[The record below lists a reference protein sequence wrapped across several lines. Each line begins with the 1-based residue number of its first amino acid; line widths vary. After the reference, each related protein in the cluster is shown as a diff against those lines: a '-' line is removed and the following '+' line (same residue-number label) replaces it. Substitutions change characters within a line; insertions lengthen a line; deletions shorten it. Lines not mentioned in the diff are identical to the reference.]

1 MTEFLHNL
9 TFQALSKENYEIYLS
24 FDYIGDLFLDIL
36 ERLAKKYQQSVDVT
50 KTLNENIKQELEET
64 KFELELPPELQIQ
77 EDLKKCFKKEK
88 KPPTSPPRYTSTPLL
103 TKKDINQTYDDIK
116 EDYKNCNDD

>member
-9 TFQALSKENYEIYLS
+9 TFQVLSKENYEIYLS

-36 ERLAKKYQQSVDVT
+36 EGLAKKYQQSVDVA

-64 KFELELPPELQIQ
+64 KLELELPPEFQIQ
-77 EDLKKCFKKEK
+77 EDLKKYFKKEK
-88 KPPTSPPRYTSTPLL
+88 KPLTSPPRYSSTPLL
-103 TKKDINQTYDDIK
+103 TKKDINKIYADIK

>member
-36 ERLAKKYQQSVDVT
+36 ERLAKKYQQSVDVA

-77 EDLKKCFKKEK
+77 VDLKKCFKKEK

>member
-36 ERLAKKYQQSVDVT
+36 ERLAKKYQQSVDVA

-77 EDLKKCFKKEK
+77 EDLKKMF
-88 KPPTSPPRYTSTPLL
+88 
-103 TKKDINQTYDDIK
+103 
-116 EDYKNCNDD
+116 

>member
-36 ERLAKKYQQSVDVT
+36 ERLAKKYQQSVDVA

-103 TKKDINQTYDDIK
+103 TKKDINQAYDDIK

>member
-36 ERLAKKYQQSVDVT
+36 ERLAKKYQQSVDVA

-103 TKKDINQTYDDIK
+103 TKKDINQTYDGIK

>member
-36 ERLAKKYQQSVDVT
+36 EGLAKKYQQSVDVA

-64 KFELELPPELQIQ
+64 KLELELPPELQIQ
-77 EDLKKCFKKEK
+77 EEKKEKKEK
-88 KPPTSPPRYTSTPLL
+88 KPLTSPPRYSSTPLL
-103 TKKDINQTYDDIK
+103 TKKDINKIYADIK